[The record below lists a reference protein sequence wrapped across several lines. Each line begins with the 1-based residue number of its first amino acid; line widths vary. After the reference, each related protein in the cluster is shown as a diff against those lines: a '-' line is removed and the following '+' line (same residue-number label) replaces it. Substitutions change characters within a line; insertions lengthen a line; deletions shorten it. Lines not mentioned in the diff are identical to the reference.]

1 MNKNLI
7 SVDEKNEIKNKILA
21 PIFKN
26 LILQKASMNLND
38 FIIAMNYLFKTLQFE
53 EKQFILNISNNKKNK
68 HNRINSI

>member
-1 MNKNLI
+1 
-7 SVDEKNEIKNKILA
+7 
-21 PIFKN
+21 
-26 LILQKASMNLND
+26 MNLND